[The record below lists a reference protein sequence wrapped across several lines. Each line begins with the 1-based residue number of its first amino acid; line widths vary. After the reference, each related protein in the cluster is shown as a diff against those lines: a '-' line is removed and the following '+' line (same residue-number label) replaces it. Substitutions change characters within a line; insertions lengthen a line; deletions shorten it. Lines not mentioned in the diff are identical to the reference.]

1 MSPQLSRGVVFFV
14 MAILVALF
22 AWIYQRGR
30 QERVGLWMI
39 GWAAILLDF
48 ATVWAFTFALLSRRL
63 VDWME
68 VFTLEVA
75 GACFLFSVSKA
86 FATARQR
93 LFLSC
98 FVILPAIVYW
108 TCLVLAVKETWI
120 YRSLLVLAVGAA
132 VAGVVDHFGR
142 KNVFWDVFCLVNIT
156 AVAWVINRVSLH
168 PEYGTY
174 FFLVQLFASTGL
186 VYWLRYSRLTPGVVV
201 TSVSFF
207 AWGAVFPVRA
217 LLEALQ
223 VHIHGDTFLWDLPK
237 YFVALGMI
245 LTLFENQAESLSLEI
260 RERKRAEEAALAA
273 NEAKSAFLATMSH
286 EIRTPMNGILGLT
299 DLLMHSDLTE
309 EQRADLNLVK
319 TCAESLLTVINDVLD
334 FSKIEARKLDFE
346 HIAFDLH
353 EMVSQ
358 TVRTMRVRA
367 QQTGLEL
374 LYDIRDRVPV
384 RVVGDPG
391 RLRQVLVNLLGN
403 AIKFTE
409 QGRVTLS
416 VGVEHKGEADAV
428 LLFTVADT
436 GIGIPPGEQKV
447 IFEAFTQVDGSTT
460 RKYGGTGL
468 GLAIS
473 SRLVAMMGGRIWVES
488 GVENRGSIFRFTAR
502 FELANEVLSAKRATG
517 QQAGT

>member
-1 MSPQLSRGVVFFV
+1 MSSQLGHGVVFFV
-14 MAILVALF
+14 MAVLVALF
-22 AWIYQRGR
+22 AWIYRRDR
-30 QERVGLWMI
+30 QQRVGLWMT

-48 ATVWAFTFALLSRRL
+48 ATSWAFTFALVPQRL
-63 VDWME
+63 RDWMA

-75 GACFLFSVSKA
+75 GGCFLFSVSRA
-86 FATARQR
+86 FATARPR

-120 YRSLLVLAVGAA
+120 YRSLLILAVSAA
-132 VAGVVDHFGR
+132 VAGVVHHFGR
-142 KNVFWDVFCLVNIT
+142 KHVFWDVFCLANIA
-156 AVAWVINRVSLH
+156 AVLWVISTVSRH

-174 FFLVQLFASTGL
+174 FFLLQLFASTGL
-186 VYWLRYSRLTPGVVV
+186 VYWLRYSRFTPGVVV
-201 TSVSFF
+201 TALSFF
-207 AWGAVFPVRA
+207 AWGALFPARA
-217 LLEALQ
+217 LLYSLQ
-223 VHIHGDTFLWDLPK
+223 VHIHGDKFLWDLPK

-260 RERKRAEEAALAA
+260 RERKRAEQAALAA
-273 NEAKSAFLATMSH
+273 NEAKSVFLATMSH

-299 DLLMHSDLTE
+299 DLLMHTELTE

-319 TCAESLLTVINDVLD
+319 SCAESLLTVINDVLD

-353 EMVSQ
+353 ETLSQ

-367 QQTGLEL
+367 QQGGLEL
-374 LYDIRDRVPV
+374 LYEIRDRVPV
-384 RVVGDPG
+384 RVFGDPG
-391 RLRQVLVNLLGN
+391 RLRQVLVNLIGN

-409 QGRVTLS
+409 QGRVMVSVDLEHQGERETL
-416 VGVEHKGEADAV
+416 

-436 GIGIPPGEQKV
+436 GIGIPLEKQKA
-447 IFEAFTQVDGSTT
+447 IFEAFTQADGSTT

-473 SRLVAMMGGRIWVES
+473 SRLVEMMGGRIWVES
-488 GVENRGSIFRFTAR
+488 GAENRGSIFRFTAR
-502 FELANEVLSAKRATG
+502 FELPSEAFGAKRATL
-517 QQAGT
+517 QQTGT